1 MVCTSTIHSMYDTI
15 NGIESVEYLL
25 FLFFDMIDMGVG
37 AGLFWGLLPSSSSV
51 RATLGL
57 AFWVSGLIKIL
68 LTPTIVDGNGN
79 ALSNKY
85 NIPTI
90 KYEYY
95 NPIWNSFVYI
105 FNLFQFYEWFDYLY
119 DCCRGWYQGD
129 YKLTETVV
137 NKV

>member
-1 MVCTSTIHSMYDTI
+1 MAMVCTSTIHSMYDTI

-68 LTPTIVDGNGN
+68 LSSTIGD
-79 ALSNKY
+79 LS
-85 NIPTI
+85 
-90 KYEYY
+90 
-95 NPIWNSFVYI
+95 NPIWNSFAYI
-105 FNLFQFYEWFDYLY
+105 FNLFQFDEWFDYLY
-119 DCCRGWYQGD
+119 DYFRGWYQGD
-129 YKLTETVV
+129 YKLTETVE

>member
-1 MVCTSTIHSMYDTI
+1 
-15 NGIESVEYLL
+15 
-25 FLFFDMIDMGVG
+25 MGVG

-68 LTPTIVDGNGN
+68 LSPPMGGF
-79 ALSNKY
+79 
-85 NIPTI
+85 P
-90 KYEYY
+90 

-105 FNLFQFYEWFDYLY
+105 FNLFQFDKWFDSLY

-129 YKLTETVV
+129 YKLTETAE

>member
-1 MVCTSTIHSMYDTI
+1 MVCTSIIHPMYDTS
-15 NGIESVEYLL
+15 NDSEGYLI

-68 LTPTIVDGNGN
+68 LYPTIRND
-79 ALSNKY
+79 LS
-85 NIPTI
+85 
-90 KYEYY
+90 
-95 NPIWNSFVYI
+95 NPIWNSFVYF

-129 YKLTETVV
+129 YKLTETVE